1 MVGVGE
7 RLNVGMTTSL
17 VALLLVVF
25 CPPPTRFWSGVE
37 GDLYDDDEVFNLLL
51 ESDFGSGVGRQMGRE
66 V

>member
-1 MVGVGE
+1 MGVGE

-25 CPPPTRFWSGVE
+25 CPPPMRFWSRVE

-51 ESDFGSGVGRQMGRE
+51 PESDFGSGVGRQMGRE

>member
-17 VALLLVVF
+17 VALLLAVF

-37 GDLYDDDEVFNLLL
+37 GDLYDDVFNLLL
-51 ESDFGSGVGRQMGRE
+51 DSDFGSGVGRQMGRE